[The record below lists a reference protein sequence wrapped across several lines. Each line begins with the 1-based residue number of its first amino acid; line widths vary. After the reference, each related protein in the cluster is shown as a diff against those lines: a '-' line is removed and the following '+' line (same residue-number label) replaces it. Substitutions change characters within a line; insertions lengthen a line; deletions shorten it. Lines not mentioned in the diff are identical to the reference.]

1 MIRAVV
7 QNGMIQ
13 PLEPLPPNWADGR
26 EVVVGDLTDQP
37 SKGVADVDTWAHDMD
52 ALTASLNDAGEWAE
66 LEVVL
71 AEADRQSKASV
82 RRDME
87 LR

>member
-26 EVVVGDLTDQP
+26 EVVVGDLTEQP
-37 SKGVADVDTWAHDMD
+37 TNGVENTDTWAHDMD
-52 ALTASLNDAGEWAE
+52 TLTAGLNDAQEWAE
-66 LEVVL
+66 LEAVL